1 MDAETTFRQ
10 SLIQLQQDLG
20 RFEKVGDFFPDEKL
34 EDILKTQLVVTDL
47 PKSGIYD
54 HKWLQRKF
62 FISPALFQNFRI
74 FWDEQGSEDSSRE
87 RMCKLFFLHEFFHLG
102 QQIDSN
108 TYAYSR
114 NTKASISDFDYV
126 ADAAAVKILYLL
138 ENSSGAWN
146 DHLASVLRDHLLCG
160 EAFSYADDKR
170 EGKQMSGERLKRQ
183 MIWHLQYARAVSFKP
198 ERTFEDFAIESPLN
212 VEILKLEHVDRRL
225 NLTNENEIRPDD
237 LKMIELQ
244 VSWGGYRIIHPM
256 TLPSYTEKL
265 IQGLF
270 EYDFEG
276 TVEAFRALFD
286 QNLSLVGRE
295 GNLRTGILRSSDPSK
310 TAEGIDGAFDWD
322 RVETLMVGLLPDG
335 PNENEF
341 WSRCGGD
348 KSALRT
354 NQTGRAQ
361 WHTAIHLIKNGG
373 GGITPTHLL
382 QQLDEEY
389 PGNSEVKSLFD
400 ACLAKNHRT

>member
-1 MDAETTFRQ
+1 MRVETTFRQ
-10 SLIQLQQDLG
+10 SLIQLQQDLR
-20 RFEKVGDFFPDEKL
+20 RFEKVVEYFPAEKL
-34 EDILKTQLVVTDL
+34 EDILKTELVVTDL

-54 HKWLQRKF
+54 HRWLQRKF
-62 FISPALFQNFRI
+62 FISPGLLESFRS

-114 NTKASISDFDYV
+114 NTKDSISDFDYV

-138 ENSSGAWN
+138 ENSVGLWN

-170 EGKQMSGERLKRQ
+170 EGKKISGERLKRQ
-183 MIWHLQYARAVSFKP
+183 VIWHLQYARAVSFKP
-198 ERTFEDFAIESPLN
+198 ERTFDDFVIEAPLN
-212 VEILKLEHVDRRL
+212 VEILKLEHVDRRI
-225 NLTNENEIRPDD
+225 NLTNEKEVEPDD
-237 LKMIELQ
+237 LKMIEIHI
-244 VSWGGYRIIHPM
+244 SWRGSRIIHPM
-256 TLPSYTEKL
+256 TMPSYSEKL
-265 IQGLF
+265 TQGLF
-270 EYDFEG
+270 EYNFDG

-295 GNLRTGILRSSDPSK
+295 LGPKTGTRTVSGPPRPI
-310 TAEGIDGAFDWD
+310 EGIEHGFDWK
-322 RVETLMVGLLPDG
+322 RVETLVVGLLPDG

-341 WSRCGGD
+341 WSRSGGD

-361 WHTAIHLIKNGG
+361 WHTAISLIKNGG
-373 GGITPTHLL
+373 GGITATDLL
-382 QQLDEEY
+382 KRLHEEY
-389 PGNSEVKSLFD
+389 PSNDEVRSLFN
-400 ACLAKNHRT
+400 ACLANN

>member
-1 MDAETTFRQ
+1 MNAETTFRQ
-10 SLIQLQQDLG
+10 SLIQLQQDLR
-20 RFEKVGDFFPDEKL
+20 RFENVAEFFPEAKL
-34 EDILKTQLVVTDL
+34 EDILKTELVASNL
-47 PKSGIYD
+47 PKAGIYD

-62 FISPALFQNFRI
+62 HISPALLESFRS
-74 FWDEQGSEDSSRE
+74 FWNELGSEDSSKE

-114 NTKASISDFDYV
+114 NTKVSISDFDYV
-126 ADAAAVKILYLL
+126 ADAVAVKILYLL
-138 ENSSGAWN
+138 EGSAGAWN

-170 EGKQMSGERLKRQ
+170 KGKRISGERLKRQ
-183 MIWHLQYARAVSFKP
+183 IIWHLQYARAVSFKP
-198 ERTFEDFAIESPLN
+198 ERTFEDFAIESPLK
-212 VEILKLEHVDRRL
+212 VEVLKLENVDRRL
-225 NLTNENEIRPDD
+225 NLTNENEIGPDD

-295 GNLRTGILRSSDPSK
+295 NNSQTGILSSGDPSK
-310 TAEGIDGAFDWD
+310 TVEAIDGAFDWD
-322 RVETLMVGLLPDG
+322 RIETLMVGLLPDG

-354 NQTGRAQ
+354 NLTGRAQ
-361 WHTAIHLIKNGG
+361 WHTAINLMKNGG
-373 GGITPTHLL
+373 GGITATSLL
-382 QQLDEEY
+382 KRVHEEY
-389 PGNSEVKSLFD
+389 PNNDGLKSLLD
-400 ACLAKNHRT
+400 TCLAKLK